1 MVNSLPKVMV
11 GVIAVVLMSLN
22 ILFWCTVLFIFA
34 FLKLVLPVKPIRVC
48 IDHILNAIAANW
60 ISCNSAWMHLTQK
73 TRWDISGTEGLQ
85 NHGWYLVNSNHQS
98 WVDIFVLQHIFN
110 RKIPF
115 LKFLIKR
122 ELIYVPIMGL
132 AWWALDF
139 PFMRRYSREYLEKHP
154 EKRGKDLEAT
164 RKACR
169 KFSLIPTSVMNFPEG
184 TRFSKFKHAKQ
195 QSPFRH
201 LLRPKVGGIALSL
214 DTMGDKFR
222 SFLNV
227 TIVYPDGA
235 PGFWDFLC
243 GRVKR
248 IIVRMQQ
255 LPIPTQFLNA
265 DYENHEDAREAFQKW
280 IYEIWQQKDGLI
292 EELIT
297 KAKPIPGSC

>member
-1 MVNSLPKVMV
+1 MLNSLPKVVV
-11 GVIAVVLMSLN
+11 GVIAVILMSLN
-22 ILFWCTVLFIFA
+22 ILFWCTLLFFFA
-34 FLKLVLPVKPIRVC
+34 LLKLILPIKLFRVGF
-48 IDHILNAIAANW
+48 DHVLNAIAANW
-60 ISCNSAWMHLTQK
+60 ISCNSAWMKLTQR
-73 TRWDISGTEGLQ
+73 TRWDVAGTEGLQ
-85 NHGWYLVNSNHQS
+85 NQGWYLVNSNHQS
-98 WVDIFVLQHIFN
+98 WVDIFVLQHILN
-110 RKIPF
+110 RRIPF

-139 PFMRRYSREYLEKHP
+139 PFMRRYSKDYLAKHP

-164 RKACR
+164 RKACQ
-169 KFSLIPTSVMNFPEG
+169 KFSLVPTSVMNFPEG
-184 TRFSKFKHAKQ
+184 TRFSKAKHARQ

-201 LLRPKVGGIALSL
+201 LLKPKVGGIALSL

-248 IIVRMQQ
+248 IVVRMQQ
-255 LPIPTQFLNA
+255 LPIPKQFLNV
-265 DYENHEDAREAFQKW
+265 DYENHEDAREAFQNW
-280 IYEIWQQKDGLI
+280 IYEVWQQKDGLI
-292 EELIT
+292 EDLLA